1 MSMAAQARLTLA
13 MDVKHPRVVV
23 PFCHRLAAVLCLVAL
38 TQSSWVE
45 CAGWQASAEA
55 RRSCCEQSANCPS
68 HKGDQDSPQRVT
80 QAVADSCCAA
90 SEPDKSGPSTTP
102 FAISITLAVLQPA
115 LPAFAPLPLETLF
128 DTRESVGLRASPVPK
143 HLLLSVFLV

>member
-1 MSMAAQARLTLA
+1 VLLYR
-13 MDVKHPRVVV
+13 
-23 PFCHRLAAVLCLVAL
+23 RLAAVLCVLAL

-68 HKGDQDSPQRVT
+68 HKDDQEGRRTVT
-80 QAVADSCCAA
+80 QAAADACCA
-90 SEPDKSGPSTTP
+90 SSDSGESAPLSTP
-102 FAISITLAVLQPA
+102 FAASITLAVLQPA
-115 LPAFAPLPLETLF
+115 LPSFVPLPLNTSFGTAEF
-128 DTRESVGLRASPVPK
+128 VGLRASPVPK